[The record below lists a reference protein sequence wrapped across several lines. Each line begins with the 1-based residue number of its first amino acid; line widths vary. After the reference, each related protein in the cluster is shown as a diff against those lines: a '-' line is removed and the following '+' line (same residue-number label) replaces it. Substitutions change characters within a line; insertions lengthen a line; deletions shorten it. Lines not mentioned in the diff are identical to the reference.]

1 MVRWYAG
8 TLQHEGACFPE
19 YSFMGFDI
27 HYKYSFCKGRTNSQ
41 PYQTNLQLFMV
52 ALSLYRVCA
61 SFIISPPARNN
72 MNNRYPS

>member
-27 HYKYSFCKGRTNSQ
+27 HYKYSFAKVEQIHNPTKQ
-41 PYQTNLQLFMV
+41 
-52 ALSLYRVCA
+52 
-61 SFIISPPARNN
+61 ISNF
-72 MNNRYPS
+72 